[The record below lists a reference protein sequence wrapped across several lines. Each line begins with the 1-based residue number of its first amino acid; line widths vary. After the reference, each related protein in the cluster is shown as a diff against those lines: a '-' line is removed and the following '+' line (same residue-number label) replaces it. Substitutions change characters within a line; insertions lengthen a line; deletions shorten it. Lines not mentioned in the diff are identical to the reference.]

1 MSNKIKLYEYDIAA
15 YFTGNVIEIDET
27 QGYQPGYLTTIPV
40 PEIPEGH
47 YARFNKSLQV
57 WELTQNEAPVMKSV
71 EEIIAETRE
80 ILLSSASQEEPTVI

>member
-27 QGYQPGYLTTIPV
+27 QGYQPGYLTTVEV

-47 YARFNKSLQV
+47 YAKFNKSLQV
-57 WELTQNEAPVMKSV
+57 WEITANERPAMIGDEHIVEIMKQEQLES
-71 EEIIAETRE
+71 TT
-80 ILLSSASQEEPTVI
+80 QEEPTVI